1 MPKCLRRKCS
11 VSVDKLSITGGR
23 PLKGRLRV
31 SGAKNAALPILAG
44 TLLVDEPVSIGNA
57 PHLHDVTTMIELLG
71 CLGADVVIDE
81 KMNVEV
87 TARNLNN
94 LRAPYELVKTM
105 RASFLVLG
113 PLLAKYG
120 RAEVSLPGGCAIG
133 ARPVD
138 QHLKGLEQMGAQVE
152 VTDGYVRASVSGG
165 LVGADVYM
173 DLVTVGGTENLM
185 MAAALAKGTT
195 RLHNCACEPEVVDLG
210 NFLNTLGAQVRG
222 HGTATIEIEGV
233 ERLHGGHYEVMPDRI
248 EAGTYLVAAATTG
261 GFVRLQNVD
270 PLSLGAVLEKLQQ
283 AGAELAQGD
292 DWVELEMAGKRPRA
306 VDVETSPYP
315 GFPTDMQAQFM
326 AMNTVA
332 DGTSTIRE
340 NIFEN
345 RFMHVQEMNRLG
357 AQIELHGH
365 SMAVVQGVSRL
376 TAAPVMATDLR
387 ASSSLV
393 IAALMAEG
401 TTVIDRIYHIDR
413 GYETIEE
420 KLQQL
425 GAEVQRVR

>member
-1 MPKCLRRKCS
+1 M
-11 VSVDKLSITGGR
+11 DKLTITGGR
-23 PLKGRLRV
+23 PLHGRLRV
-31 SGAKNAALPILAG
+31 SGAKNSALPILAG
-44 TLLVDEPVSIGNA
+44 TLLTEEPVVISNA

-81 KMNVEV
+81 KLNVEV
-87 TARNLNN
+87 SAKNLTQ

-113 PLLAKYG
+113 PLVARYG
-120 RAEVSLPGGCAIG
+120 QAEVSLPGGCAIG

-138 QHLKGLEQMGAQVE
+138 QHLKGLEALGAEIE
-152 VTDGYVRASVSGG
+152 VTDGYVRAAAPDG
-165 LVGADVYM
+165 LTGADVYM

-185 MAAALAKGTT
+185 MAAVLAKGTT
-195 RLHNCACEPEVVDLG
+195 RLHNCACEPEIIDLG
-210 NFLNTLGAQVRG
+210 NFLIELGAVVKG
-222 HGTATIEIEGV
+222 HGTSTIEIEGV
-233 ERLHGGHYEVMPDRI
+233 DALHGGQHKIMPDRV
-248 EAGTYLVAAATTG
+248 EAGTYLIAAAATG
-261 GFVRLQNVD
+261 GSVTLVD
-270 PLSLGAVLEKLQQ
+270 VESETLGSVLEKLSA
-283 AGAELAQGD
+283 AGAEITD
-292 DWVELEMAGKRPRA
+292 DGNALSLDMGGRRPCA
-306 VDVETSPYP
+306 VDIETSPYP

-326 AMNTVA
+326 AMNAVA

-357 AQIELHGH
+357 AKIELHGH
-365 SMAVVQGVSRL
+365 SMAVVHGVETL
-376 TAAPVMATDLR
+376 KAAPVMATDLR

-393 IAALMAEG
+393 IAALVAEG
-401 TTVIDRIYHIDR
+401 QTTIDRIYHIDR

-425 GAEVQRVR
+425 GGAVQRVR